1 MDNSLDYDFCRP
13 VEQRAIKPKPVIRN
27 HHDWKIHKRLKE
39 AWDEQRSQRILLM
52 MGRGNGKTRLIEEEL
67 ERVLTRSKPEPVK
80 FDKTEIK
87 KFKDVAIDWDLYSSY
102 GLPELQKQ
110 FEEYW
115 YNEMLKEYI
124 RKDTENWRPKVYLD
138 TSLINPRDW
147 YNKQLTIMDSVLGSF
162 IVASED

>member
-27 HHDWKIHKRLKE
+27 HHDWKIHKILKE
-39 AWDEQRSQRILLM
+39 IRDNQRIQRIQLM

-67 ERVLTRSKPEPVK
+67 ERILTRSEPEP
-80 FDKTEIK
+80 EIK
-87 KFKDVAIDWDLYSSY
+87 KFKDVVIDWDLYSSY

-115 YNEMLKEYI
+115 QNEMMKEYI
-124 RKDTENWRPKVYLD
+124 RKDVENWRPRVYLD
-138 TSLINPRDW
+138 TSLINPKDW
-147 YNKQLTIMDSVLGSF
+147 YTKQLTIMDSVLGSF
-162 IVASED
+162 IVASEN

>member
-1 MDNSLDYDFCRP
+1 MDNF
-13 VEQRAIKPKPVIRN
+13 N
-27 HHDWKIHKRLKE
+27 HHDWKIHRLLKE
-39 AWDEQRSQRILLM
+39 AKDNQRIQRIQLM

-67 ERVLTRSKPEPVK
+67 ERVLTRSEPEP
-80 FDKTEIK
+80 EIK
-87 KFKDVAIDWDLYSSY
+87 KFKDVVIDWDLYSSY

-110 FEEYW
+110 CEEYW

-162 IVASED
+162 IVASEGE